1 MALKIEP
8 TDVTFGAMVS
18 GVHLSKLTPEA
29 LTDIKKAFLEYA
41 LLIFP
46 DQDLSSKQQVEF
58 AKLFG
63 DIEYL
68 VDNMETIPLSN
79 RSANGKIMSDEEEQI
94 KLLKGNEIWHTDSS
108 YMPRASKA
116 SVLSA
121 KIVPERGGQTEWAD
135 ARAAYE
141 SLDKSIKRKIEKLN
155 ATHNYFV
162 SQAKI
167 GHQVKVGAAYGFYEG
182 EAPIHPLVKIHP
194 ETKRR
199 ALYIGR
205 HACDIPGM
213 PEEKS
218 EELLQFLNTQIV
230 KNQFVW
236 QHSWSAGDIAIWDN
250 RCLLHRARPFDATE
264 ERLMM
269 HTRIRG
275 NEDSETALNYR
286 SA

>member
-1 MALKIEP
+1 MKFKIQP
-8 TDVTFGAMVS
+8 TDVTFGAIVS
-18 GVHLSKLTPEA
+18 GIHLSQLTSD
-29 LTDIKKAFLEYA
+29 LLDDIKEAFLKYA

-46 DQDLSSKQQVEF
+46 GQNLSSKQQVEF
-58 AKLFG
+58 AKIFG
-63 DIEYL
+63 EIEYL

-79 RSANGKIMSDEEEQI
+79 RSSNGRIMSDEEEQI

-121 KIVPERGGQTEWAD
+121 KIIPEFGGQTEWAD
-135 ARAAYE
+135 ARAAYD
-141 SLDKSIKRKIEKLN
+141 SLEKHMREKIDTLN

-182 EAPIHPLVKIHP
+182 EPPIYPLVKIHP
-194 ETKRR
+194 ETNRP
-199 ALYIGR
+199 ALYVGR
-205 HACDIPGM
+205 HACNIIGM
-213 PEEKS
+213 PEDEA
-218 EELLQFLNTQIV
+218 EELLQFLNAQIV
-230 KNQFVW
+230 KSQFVW
-236 QHSWSAGDIAIWDN
+236 QHSWSPGDIAIWDN
-250 RCLLHRARPFDATE
+250 RCLLHRARPFDSSK

-275 NEDSETALNYR
+275 NKISETALNYR
-286 SA
+286 